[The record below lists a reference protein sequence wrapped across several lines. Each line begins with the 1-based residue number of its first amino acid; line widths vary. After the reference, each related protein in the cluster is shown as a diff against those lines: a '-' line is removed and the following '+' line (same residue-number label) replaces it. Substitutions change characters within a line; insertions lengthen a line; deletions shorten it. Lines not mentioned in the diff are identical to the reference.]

1 MPATNPPTTVPC
13 VFLVCESNE
22 TAALRSH
29 FLEPL
34 PQGPIEVVVET
45 GGADALARFF
55 ARRPDVVV
63 ITATLS
69 TGDSRAMLDA
79 LRAATPRGQLGVVLI
94 GDAVGPVRTALD
106 ALDFAADRF
115 VARPLSA
122 KSLRFA
128 VGQCLEMVA
137 TSRNIATAS
146 ASRPAIVPIATSE
159 RPSERSD
166 QIGKPASDAYDA
178 GGEPRSVTA
187 PGEWQPG
194 NTAALGPSP
203 HDWDAPMAAIVE
215 REPTFV
221 LGSAESA
228 EPLEI
233 PELPA
238 QTRAIDFD
246 GDTGAGS
253 LALAER
259 SGEPGDS
266 WHITPVRPV
275 TEVVPAAPD
284 AANSTDVPPPS
295 RGGGRDFARE
305 LREKMTR
312 MADRLFAQ
320 PGGSGPVDVS
330 PRHSHETEIDIGAF
344 ADEPSLPG
352 NATEIIGL
360 RSPDAAPSDE
370 VSSGSTTPGAWL
382 EPARDRAAIAASDV
396 ALGTADAVNL
406 IARCHRQGLTGRL
419 VFRND
424 RHELVLFFDAGRLVF
439 ASSNQPADRMGAM
452 LCREGKITRA
462 QFSQCDQQ
470 VGKSGRRTGET
481 LVDLGFLKRRELL
494 PAVRR
499 HLEDILFSAFSWRT
513 GTYVVV
519 NDEVAS
525 VERIRMS
532 RLVPALV
539 VEGIRRKYDVDT
551 LARIGVTPSAV
562 LELADREK
570 AAGVLAAMDVPPAE
584 RAAISE
590 ADGVA
595 DLGILARKA
604 GGDFVGLAS
613 VAYGLAVFGI
623 ATLRRGASTDEEPE
637 LDDTNALV
645 GETDIAIDRA
655 RVLGRCQLVEEA
667 DYFAMLGVRRE
678 ASAFEIRRA
687 FDAAR
692 RDFALETFPA
702 ELRRELAREISAISQ
717 VLEEAFWVLRDD
729 QLRASY
735 LRHLV
740 DRVDAMDRVQ

>member
-1 MPATNPPTTVPC
+1 MLC
-13 VFLVCESNE
+13 
-22 TAALRSH
+22 SH
-29 FLEPL
+29 FTDPL
-34 PQGPIEVVVET
+34 PQGAIEVVVESS
-45 GGADALARFF
+45 GANALARFF
-55 ARRPDVVV
+55 VRRPDVVV

-69 TGDSRAMLDA
+69 SGDPRAMLDT
-79 LRAATPRGQLGVVLI
+79 LRADTPRGHLGVVLI

-106 ALDFAADRF
+106 ALDYAADRF

-137 TSRNIATAS
+137 TSRNIATPS
-146 ASRPAIVPIATSE
+146 ASRRAVVPIAAAELPDAAGNQPDNDGDAPHVGEQVSASTAA
-159 RPSERSD
+159 PPPLAAP
-166 QIGKPASDAYDA
+166 IPAL
-178 GGEPRSVTA
+178 GG
-187 PGEWQPG
+187 WQPG
-194 NTAALGPSP
+194 TTAALGTSP
-203 HDWDAPMAAIVE
+203 HEWGMPVAAAAAATVA
-215 REPTFV
+215 REPTLV
-221 LGSAESA
+221 LASEVAAGMSDAPHGGGA
-228 EPLEI
+228 
-233 PELPA
+233 A
-238 QTRAIDFD
+238 DDDA
-246 GDTGAGS
+246 DTGAGS

-266 WHITPVRPV
+266 WHISPVRPV

-284 AANSTDVPPPS
+284 AANSTDVPPQS

-360 RSPDAAPSDE
+360 RSADAQPSDD
-370 VSSGSTTPGAWL
+370 GSAGNTTPGGWV
-382 EPARDRAAIAASDV
+382 ESARDRAVGSDI

-424 RHELVLFFDAGRLVF
+424 RHELILFFDAGRLVF
-439 ASSNQPADRMGAM
+439 AASNQPADRMGAM

-481 LVDLGFLKRRELL
+481 LVELGFLKRRELL

-499 HLEDILFSAFSWRT
+499 HLEDVLFSAFSWRT
-513 GTYVVV
+513 GSYVVV
-519 NDEVAS
+519 NDELAS

-539 VEGIRRKYDVDT
+539 VEGIRRKYDLDT

-562 LELADREK
+562 LELADRDK
-570 AAGVLAAMDVPPAE
+570 ATAVLAAMDVPAAE

-590 ADGVA
+590 ADGVV
-595 DLGILARKA
+595 DIGVLARKA
-604 GGDFVGLAS
+604 GGDFVGVAS

-637 LDDTNALV
+637 VDDTNALV

-655 RVLGRCQLVEEA
+655 RVLGRCQLVAEA
-667 DYFAMLGVRRE
+667 DYFSLLGVRRD

-702 ELRRELAREISAISQ
+702 ELRRELVREIAAISQ

-729 QLRASY
+729 QLRATY

>member
-1 MPATNPPTTVPC
+1 MPC
-13 VFLVCESNE
+13 VFLVCEPNE

-34 PQGPIEVVVET
+34 PQGSVEVVVES
-45 GGADALARFF
+45 GGDDALARFF
-55 ARRPDVVV
+55 ARRPEVVV

-79 LRAATPRGQLGVVLI
+79 LRSATPRGQLGVVLI

-146 ASRPAIVPIATSE
+146 ASRAAIVPIATSE
-159 RPSERSD
+159 RPSGVHD
-166 QIGKPASDAYDA
+166 QLGKPAGDAADEASD
-178 GGEPRSVTA
+178 EPRIVTA
-187 PGEWQPG
+187 PGGWHPG
-194 NTAALGPSP
+194 NTAALGPGAQ
-203 HDWDAPMAAIVE
+203 DWDAPMAGPVE

-221 LGSAESA
+221 LASAGMAQPS
-228 EPLEI
+228 EI
-233 PELPA
+233 PDVRG

-253 LALAER
+253 LAMTAR

-284 AANSTDVPPPS
+284 PANSTEVPPPS

-360 RSPDAAPSDE
+360 RSPDAAPSDD

-382 EPARDRAAIAASDV
+382 EPARDRAASIASDV

-439 ASSNQPADRMGAM
+439 AASNQPADRMGAM

-462 QFSQCDQQ
+462 QLSQCDQQ

-499 HLEDILFSAFSWRT
+499 HLEDVLFSAFSWRT
-513 GTYVVV
+513 GTFVVV

-570 AAGVLAAMDVPPAE
+570 AAGVLAAMDVPAAE

-595 DLGILARKA
+595 ELGVLARKA
-604 GGDFVGLAS
+604 GGDFVGIAS
-613 VAYGLAVFGI
+613 VAYSLAVFGI